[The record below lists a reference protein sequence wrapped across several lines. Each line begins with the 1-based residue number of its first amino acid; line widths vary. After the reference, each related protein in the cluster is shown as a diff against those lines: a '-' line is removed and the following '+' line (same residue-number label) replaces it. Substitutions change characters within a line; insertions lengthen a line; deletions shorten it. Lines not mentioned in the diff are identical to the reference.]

1 MNETKTIRG
10 FRQVIQD
17 LLVPELRSIKTEIE
31 YMKRAIDTN
40 TSEIKTL
47 SQKVDKLSDT
57 TLRLV
62 EKFDASMKYT
72 EVMERLA
79 KIEQKLNL

>member
-17 LLVPELRSIKTEIE
+17 LPVPELRSIKTELE
-31 YMKRAIDTN
+31 YMKRAIDVN
-40 TSEIKTL
+40 SG
-47 SQKVDKLSDT
+47 KVDKLT
-57 TLRLV
+57 EINLRLM
-62 EKFDASMKYT
+62 ERFDASQKYT